1 MKINEKLKFLNPSI
15 KNNLSKLMREIEE
28 NIGHLYDLATIDEK
42 TGVYNNKFFSTVS
55 EMEFDKAKRGMGK
68 LSILMIDLD
77 NFKKLNDTY
86 GHYTGDEVLARLG
99 KILKINTRKYD
110 IISRFGGE
118 EFVLLLPNTGA
129 DRAKIVCNRI
139 RSKVEKDSLMKKYDM
154 TISGGL
160 TSYKAKDTLKKMK
173 ERADKAVYKAK
184 KMGKNRIVVI

>member
-1 MKINEKLKFLNPSI
+1 MEINEKLKFLNPSV
-15 KNNLSKLMREIEE
+15 KNHLSKLMKEIEE
-28 NIGHLYDLATIDEK
+28 NIGYLYELATIDEK

-55 EMEFDKAKRGMGK
+55 EMEFDKAKRGLGK

-129 DRAKIVCNRI
+129 NRAKIVCNRI
-139 RSKVEKDSLMKKYDM
+139 RSKVEKDLLMKKYHM

-160 TSYKAKDTLKKMK
+160 TSYRERDTLKRMK

-184 KMGKNRIVVI
+184 RSGKNKIVVI